1 MMHSRPVLLTSRRG
15 PFVALVVLLLLAT
28 SVAAREPLPDEIRHG
43 ALLLDGAA
51 AAPPVEAPLVDTA
64 VSMTVTGLIARVR
77 VAQTFTHAGSG
88 WVNGVYVFP
97 LPERAAVDHLQM
109 TVGERRIEG
118 RIEPRAAA
126 RRTYEQA
133 RESGRKAS
141 LVEQQR
147 PNLFTTRVANI
158 GSGEQVVVSIEYQQ
172 TVQVDA
178 DGFAL
183 RFPLASGIRCIPG
196 TRPVGGF
203 DGGGWARNTDAVPDA
218 SAITPPVTP
227 VGVGH
232 DNPVTIDVVL
242 DAGLELAVI
251 ESPYHAIAHSER
263 APGIYDVSLA
273 AGAVPADRDFE
284 LRWRP
289 RPAAMPR
296 AALFTEHGP
305 DAGYGLVM
313 LYPPEAPRAREQALP
328 REVVYVIDTSGSM
341 LGTSIAQARAALAY
355 AIDRLR
361 PGDTFNLLE
370 FNSRVRRFQPQAVP
384 ADPANLARARRW
396 VDGLQADGGT
406 EMAAAIEAVLDGRE
420 HGERVRQV
428 VFLTDGSVGNEAALL
443 AAIERRRGATR
454 FFTVGIG
461 SAPNSYFMREA
472 ASVGHGSFTYIGSAG
487 EVAERMRALVDKL
500 EFPVL
505 ADLRL
510 DGLPAGVEVWPRA
523 LPDLYV
529 GEPLMLAL
537 RFTTRPQSLDLSGRL
552 AGRSWATRVPLRGG
566 ATARGL
572 GVAWAREKIAGLEQ
586 ERVRGRDAADI
597 ESEVTALA
605 LTHHLVTAYTSL
617 VAVDVTPTRPRTVAA
632 HDAAVPGK
640 VPAGWTMRIPG
651 GLPQTATPLAVRL
664 LGALA
669 ALCAALV
676 CAWRSRRHAEAGR

>member
-1 MMHSRPVLLTSRRG
+1 MMHPRPDLIACHRG
-15 PFVALVVLLLLAT
+15 PLASLLLLALLAT
-28 SVAAREPLPDEIRHG
+28 AAAAREPLPDEIRHG
-43 ALLLDGAA
+43 ALLLATADAG
-51 AAPPVEAPLVDTA
+51 PPVEAPLVDTA

-77 VAQTFTHAGSG
+77 VAQTFTHTGST

-97 LPERAAVDHLQM
+97 LPERAAVDHLRM

-118 RIEPRAAA
+118 RIEARATA

-133 RESGRKAS
+133 RDSGRKAS

-158 GSGEQVVVSIEYQQ
+158 GPGEQVVVTIEYQQ
-172 TVQVDA
+172 TVQVDG
-178 DGFAL
+178 DGFTL
-183 RFPLASGIRCIPG
+183 RFPLASGIRYIPG

-203 DGGGWARNTDAVPDA
+203 DGGGWARNTDEVPDA
-218 SAITPPVTP
+218 STITPPVTP
-227 VGVGH
+227 LGVGH
-232 DNPVTIDVVL
+232 DNPVTIEVVL
-242 DAGLELAVI
+242 DAGLELAAI
-251 ESPYHAIAHSER
+251 ESPYHAIVHSER
-263 APGIYDVSLA
+263 APGVYAVSLV
-273 AGAVPADRDFE
+273 AGAVPAERDFE

-296 AALFTEHGP
+296 AALFTEQGP
-305 DAGYGLVM
+305 DAGYGLLM
-313 LYPPEAPRAREQALP
+313 LYPPAAPRAREQALA
-328 REVVYVIDTSGSM
+328 REVIYVIDTSGSM
-341 LGTSIAQARAALAY
+341 LGTSIEQARAALAY

-361 PGDTFNLLE
+361 PGDTFNLVE
-370 FNSRVRRFQPQAVP
+370 FNSRVRRFRPHAVP
-384 ADPANLARARRW
+384 AEAANLAHARRW
-396 VDGLQADGGT
+396 VAGLQADGGT

-428 VFLTDGSVGNEAALL
+428 IFLTDGSVGNEAALL

-454 FFTVGIG
+454 LFTVGIG

-472 ASVGHGSFTYIGSAG
+472 ASVGRGSFTYIGAAG
-487 EVAERMRALVDKL
+487 EVAARMRALTDKL

-510 DGLPAGVEVWPRA
+510 DDLPAGVEVWPRA
-523 LPDLYV
+523 LPDLYA

-537 RFTTRPQSLDLSGRL
+537 RYTTRPQALELAGRL
-552 AGRSWATRVPLRGG
+552 AGRPWSTRVPLRGG

-586 ERVRGRDAADI
+586 ARVRGRDAAAI
-597 ESEVTALA
+597 EAEVSALA

-617 VAVDVTPTRPRTVAA
+617 VAVDVTPTRPRGIAA
-632 HDAAVPGK
+632 RDAAVPGK
-640 VPAGWTMRIPG
+640 VPAGWTMHIPG

-669 ALCAALV
+669 ALGAALA
-676 CAWRSRRHAEAGR
+676 CTWRGRWSAGRER